1 MAKESSVAPKERVNI
16 VYKSQVGDAQEEV
29 ELPLK
34 ILMMG
39 DYTGR
44 ADSTPLEDRKP
55 INVDKSNFTEVMA
68 NQKLELSIEV
78 SDKLS
83 NEKDATLPISLK
95 FQSLA
100 DFGPEGVVNQVPQ
113 LKQLLELRGALNAL
127 KGPLSNIPAF
137 RKKIQSLLGDID
149 GRKKVM
155 AEVGLPTEK
164 KKNPPA
170 QRQGTHMELKTQ
182 KPEAVQTDVSL
193 LDQILSES
201 KLKPTDSGYD
211 VARRGVQAFVTEM

>member
-44 ADSTPLEDRKP
+44 PDSTPLEDRKP
-55 INVDKSNFTEVMA
+55 INVDKSNFSEVMA
-68 NQKLELSIEV
+68 KQDLEVALSV
-78 SDKLS
+78 PDKLS
-83 NEKDATLPISLK
+83 NQKDATIAVSLK

-113 LKQLLELRGALNAL
+113 LKQLLELRAALNAL

-137 RKKIQSLLGDID
+137 RRKIQALLGDVQ
-149 GRKKVM
+149 GRQKLM
-155 AEVGLPTEK
+155 AELGLSGEEK
-164 KKNPPA
+164 K
-170 QRQGTHMELKTQ
+170 
-182 KPEAVQTDVSL
+182 
-193 LDQILSES
+193 
-201 KLKPTDSGYD
+201 
-211 VARRGVQAFVTEM
+211 